1 MTSMIYSFPA
11 EYRSFTLPR
20 KKNAVNKIGLSC
32 SKSDIIEL
40 TFSPSRHT
48 LDVQDLIS
56 IHIIRL
62 HIRLCMYL
70 TTARARD
77 NLVDVHGIFWNRLC
91 VFVNVQ
97 LRFIQKYEAWAQAT
111 LQKATMPKAKKKDS
125 S

>member
-77 NLVDVHGIFWNRLC
+77 NLVDVHGIF
-91 VFVNVQ
+91 
-97 LRFIQKYEAWAQAT
+97 
-111 LQKATMPKAKKKDS
+111 
-125 S
+125 